1 MRNDEHARVPD
12 LCEPAWLMPDWPS
25 PPGVHAL
32 STLRTGGVSLVP
44 YESLN
49 LGAQVG
55 DDPASVAIN
64 RRRLAML
71 AGLPTEPS
79 WLTQVHGNGV
89 VALAGALSTA
99 GLPTGGTP
107 SATPAQADA
116 SWTRSPAQVCAVLTA
131 DCLPVL
137 FATESGDA
145 VAAAHAGWRG
155 LSCGVLEAT
164 VKALAVAP
172 ATLLVWMGPAIGPKH
187 FEVGPE
193 VREAFLR
200 EDAGAVAAFKQN
212 SRGRWMADLFLL
224 ARRRLVSLGVTRIY
238 GGSECTYSQGKRF
251 FSHRREGPTGRQAT
265 LIWISEAAIELGPG

>member
-1 MRNDEHARVPD
+1 MLD
-12 LCEPAWLMPDWPS
+12 LREPAWLMPDWPS

-32 STLRTGGVSLVP
+32 STLRNGGVSLGP

-49 LGAQVG
+49 LGAHVG

-64 RRRLAML
+64 RRRLNML
-71 AGLPTEPS
+71 AGLPSEPS
-79 WLTQVHGNGV
+79 WLTQVHGTEV
-89 VALAGALSTA
+89 VDLAGALSA
-99 GLPTGGTP
+99 VGSP
-107 SATPAQADA
+107 SAAPVKADA
-116 SWTRSPAQVCAVLTA
+116 SWTRRPAQVCAILTA

-164 VKALAVAP
+164 VKALAVDP
-172 ATLLVWMGPAIGPKH
+172 ATLLVWVGPAIGPTH

-193 VREAFLR
+193 VREVFLAN
-200 EDAGAVAAFKQN
+200 DAGAVLAFKQN

-238 GGSECTYSQGKRF
+238 GAGECTYSQGKRF

-265 LIWISEAAIELGPG
+265 LIWISEAAI

>member
-1 MRNDEHARVPD
+1 MPD

-32 STLRTGGVSLVP
+32 STLRMGGVSLVP

-71 AGLPTEPS
+71 AELPTEPI

-89 VALAGALSTA
+89 VALAGALS
-99 GLPTGGTP
+99 
-107 SATPAQADA
+107 SATPAKADA

-172 ATLLVWMGPAIGPKH
+172 ATLLVWMGPAIGPTH

-200 EDAGAVAAFKQN
+200 EDAGAVTAFKQN
-212 SRGRWMADLFLL
+212 SRGRWMADIFLL

-238 GGSECTYSQGKRF
+238 GGGECTYSQDKRF

-265 LIWISEAAIELGPG
+265 LIWISEAALELGPG